1 MKKQKG
7 TNMSNFLN
15 FLERVAQHCS
25 IKFDAAMFRGEDEYE
40 LAANVLN
47 EINRFLYQK
56 KATLPSEYIS
66 EFHKY
71 WEENH
76 EKVLHPKVNPNGEC
90 LAVAKV
96 LENIYESNIIKV
108 QLDTLDLTKEEIAN
122 VRFFTA
128 IQDFNIDVHARSNPF
143 EFYKRHPDCF
153 KPKKVK
159 DNDLLVDELLNFL
172 GAQSQRDKR
181 KPWMLNSAKLL
192 VEKYDSSAYKINE
205 AHKRDVVEI
214 VKALT
219 TEERYGF
226 STKKAHMFLRDMADL
241 GVWQYKR
248 NIEKLDVMSDK
259 NTMRVALR
267 TGILQFRIPLLASF
281 LDVFCY
287 QYSMVDRLNREA
299 WRKVWE
305 EWGKVSNNHRPPTP
319 ASMDYLIFRIGKI
332 ACRPHKRFCPPE
344 KDVSEKKLESLL
356 PQDRLIFRG
365 NRYCIFSD
373 VCQLERKILNAPNSI
388 SIEGR
393 TGWKSGKTNEGGGG
407 GISS

>member
-1 MKKQKG
+1 
-7 TNMSNFLN
+7 MSEFLI
-15 FLERVAQHCS
+15 FLERLSKHCG
-25 IKFDAAMFRGEDEYE
+25 INFEIEKLNNKDEYV
-40 LAANVLN
+40 LAANILN
-47 EINRFLYQK
+47 EINKFLYQK
-56 KATLPSEYIS
+56 KVTLPSEYIS

-76 EKVLHPKVNPNGEC
+76 EKIMLPKINPNGEC
-90 LAVAKV
+90 LLVAKV
-96 LENIYESNIIKV
+96 LEHIYKNNTIKV

-153 KPKKVK
+153 NPERVIN
-159 DNDLLVDELLNFL
+159 NDLLVDELLNYL

-181 KPWMLNSAKLL
+181 KPFMMNSAKLL
-192 VEKYDSSAYKINE
+192 VEKYNSSAFKIND
-205 AHKRDVVEI
+205 AHEGDVVDI

-219 TEERYGF
+219 AEERYGF
-226 STKKAHMFLRDMADL
+226 SAKKAHMFLRDMADL
-241 GVWQYKR
+241 GVWTYKS

-281 LDVFCY
+281 LDVFCF

-305 EWGKVSNNHRPPTP
+305 DWSKISNNHRPPTP
-319 ASMDYLIFRIGKI
+319 ASMDYLIFRLGKI
-332 ACRPHKRFCPPE
+332 ACRPNKRICPPE
-344 KDVSEKKLESLL
+344 KRIDEKKLESLI
-356 PQDRLIFRG
+356 PQDR
-365 NRYCIFSD
+365 Y
-373 VCQLERKILNAPNSI
+373 QLRVGPD
-388 SIEGR
+388 
-393 TGWKSGKTNEGGGG
+393 GKVENQMKVEVEVYHLKK
-407 GISS
+407 

>member
-1 MKKQKG
+1 
-7 TNMSNFLN
+7 MSDFLK
-15 FLERVAQHCS
+15 FLEKLGRHCGL
-25 IKFDAAMFRGEDEYE
+25 KFEGEKFEGDDEYK
-40 LAANVLN
+40 LVANVLN

-56 KATLPSEYIS
+56 KTTLPSEYIS

-76 EKVLHPKVNPNGEC
+76 EKVLAPQINPNEEC

-96 LENIYESNIIKV
+96 LENIYRSSTIKV

-153 KPKKVK
+153 NPRKVMN
-159 DNDLLVDELLNFL
+159 NDLLIDELLNFL

-181 KPWMLNSAKLL
+181 KPWMLNSASLL

-205 AHKRDVVEI
+205 AYTGDVLEI

-241 GVWQYKR
+241 GVWQYSR

-267 TGILQFRIPLLASF
+267 TGILQFRIPLLASY
-281 LDVFCY
+281 LDVYCF
-287 QYSMVDRLNREA
+287 QYSLVDKLNRES
-299 WRKVWE
+299 WRSVWE
-305 EWGKVSNNHRPPTP
+305 EWGKI
-319 ASMDYLIFRIGKI
+319 LITIDH
-332 ACRPHKRFCPPE
+332 PHQHPLTTLFLGLARSLADPINAFVRQRKR
-344 KDVSEKKLESLL
+344 
-356 PQDRLIFRG
+356 
-365 NRYCIFSD
+365 
-373 VCQLERKILNAPNSI
+373 
-388 SIEGR
+388 
-393 TGWKSGKTNEGGGG
+393 
-407 GISS
+407 

>member
-1 MKKQKG
+1 MSTFVKFLKNITDDLGLEFEVGKIKG
-7 TNMSNFLN
+7 
-15 FLERVAQHCS
+15 E
-25 IKFDAAMFRGEDEYE
+25 EEYE
-40 LAANVLN
+40 LAANILA
-47 EINRFLYQK
+47 EINKFLYQK
-56 KATLPSEYIS
+56 KATLPPQYIS

-71 WEENH
+71 WEQNH
-76 EKVLHPKVNPNGEC
+76 EKVLSPKVNPSGEC
-90 LAVAKV
+90 LAIAKV
-96 LENIYESNIIKV
+96 LEGVYKSNTVKV

-122 VRFFTA
+122 ARFFTA

-153 KPKKVK
+153 KPEKVK

-181 KPWMLNSAKLL
+181 KPWMLNSARLL
-192 VEKYDSSAYKINE
+192 VEKYNSSAYEINE
-205 AHKRDVVEI
+205 VCNGDVVEI

-219 TEERYGF
+219 AEERYGF
-226 STKKAHMFLRDMADL
+226 STKKAHMLLRDMADL
-241 GVWQYKR
+241 GVWKYER

-267 TGILQFRIPLLASF
+267 TGALQFRIPLLASF

-287 QYSMVDRLNREA
+287 QYSMVDRLSRDA
-299 WRKVWE
+299 WRVVWK
-305 EWGKVSNNHRPPTP
+305 EWDKISDNHRPQTP
-319 ASMDYLIFRIGKI
+319 ASIDYLIFRLGKI
-332 ACRPHKRFCPPE
+332 ACRPNKRFCPPE
-344 KDVSEKKLESLL
+344 GEVTEKKLESLI
-356 PQDRLIFRG
+356 PQDRLVFRAD
-365 NRYCIFSD
+365 RYCIFSE
-373 VCQLERKILNAPNSI
+373 VCQLEKKMLNAPNSI

>member
-1 MKKQKG
+1 MSDFLGFLKKLASHCG
-7 TNMSNFLN
+7 VSFSIENF
-15 FLERVAQHCS
+15 
-25 IKFDAAMFRGEDEYE
+25 KGEDEYE
-40 LAANVLN
+40 LAANILN
-47 EINRFLYQK
+47 EINKFLYQK
-56 KATLPSEYIS
+56 KTTLPPEYIS
-66 EFHKY
+66 EFHRY
-71 WEENH
+71 WEQNH
-76 EKVLHPKVNPNGEC
+76 EKLLSPKIGPNGEC

-96 LENIYESNIIKV
+96 LESIYKNNTIKV

-153 KPKKVK
+153 NPEKVK

-192 VEKYDSSAYKINE
+192 VEKYNSSAYHINE
-205 AHKRDVVEI
+205 IHNGDVVEI

-219 TEERYGF
+219 AEERYGF

-241 GVWQYKR
+241 GVWEYKS

-287 QYSMVDRLNREA
+287 QYSTVDRMNREV

-305 EWGKVSNNHRPPTP
+305 TWGNISDNHRPPTP
-319 ASMDYLIFRIGKI
+319 ASIDYLIFRLGKV
-332 ACRPHKRFCPPE
+332 ACRPNKRFCPPE
-344 KDVSEKKLESLL
+344 KRVPEKKLESFI
-356 PQDRLIFRG
+356 PQDRLIFKNDG
-365 NRYCIFSD
+365 YCIFSEI
-373 VCQLERKILNAPNSI
+373 CSSEKKILNAPNSI
-388 SIEGR
+388 SIEGK

>member
-1 MKKQKG
+1 
-7 TNMSNFLN
+7 MSDFLK
-15 FLERVAQHCS
+15 FLQRLAQYCGV
-25 IKFDAAMFRGEDEYE
+25 KFEPEKFGGENEYE
-40 LAANVLN
+40 LTATILN
-47 EINRFLYQK
+47 EINKYFYQK
-56 KATLPSEYIS
+56 KTTLPSEYIS

-76 EKVLHPKVNPNGEC
+76 EKVLSPKINPDGEC

-96 LENIYESNIIKV
+96 LEAIYKNTSIKV

-153 KPKKVK
+153 KPSKIKS
-159 DNDLLVDELLNFL
+159 NDLLVDALLNFL
-172 GAQSQRDKR
+172 GAQAQRDKR
-181 KPWMLNSAKLL
+181 KPWMLNAAGLL
-192 VEKYDSSAYKINE
+192 VDQYDSSAYKINE
-205 AHKRDVVEI
+205 LHNGDVVEI

-219 TEERYGF
+219 AEERYGF

-241 GVWQYKR
+241 GVWRYKR
-248 NIEKLDVMSDK
+248 NIERLDVMSDK

-281 LDVFCY
+281 MDVFCY
-287 QYSMVDRLNREA
+287 QYSLVDRLNREA

-305 EWGKVSNNHRPPTP
+305 EWSRIPSNHRPPTP
-319 ASMDYLIFRIGKI
+319 ASIDFLIFRLGKL
-332 ACRPHKRFCPPE
+332 ACRPNKRFCSPE
-344 KDVSEKKLESLL
+344 NKIDEKKLGSLI
-356 PQDRLIFRG
+356 PQDRLVFRG
-365 NRYCIFSD
+365 DGYCIFSE
-373 VCQLERKILNAPNSI
+373 VCRLNRKALNAPNSI

-393 TGWKSGKTNEGGGG
+393 TGWKSGKTSEGGGG

>member
-1 MKKQKG
+1 
-7 TNMSNFLN
+7 MSDFLL
-15 FLERVAQHCS
+15 FLEKLAQHCGVR
-25 IKFDAAMFRGEDEYE
+25 FDAERFKGEDEYE
-40 LAANVLN
+40 LAANILN
-47 EINRFLYQK
+47 EINKFLYQK
-56 KATLPSEYIS
+56 KATLPSGYIS
-66 EFHKY
+66 EFHEY
-71 WEENH
+71 WEEHH
-76 EKVLHPKVNPNGEC
+76 EKVLSPKVNPSGQC

-96 LENIYESNIIKV
+96 LENIYETNTIKV

-192 VEKYDSSAYKINE
+192 VEKYNSSAYKINE
-205 AHKRDVVEI
+205 VHNGDVVEL

-219 TEERYGF
+219 AEERYGF

-241 GVWQYKR
+241 GVWKYKR

-305 EWGKVSNNHRPPTP
+305 EWGKISNNHRPPTP
-319 ASMDYLIFRIGKI
+319 ASMDYLIFRLGKI
-332 ACRPHKRFCPPE
+332 ACRPNKRFCPPE
-344 KDVSEKKLESLL
+344 KDVDEKKLESLI
-356 PQDRLIFRG
+356 PQDRLIFRSDK
-365 NRYCIFSD
+365 YCIFSK
-373 VCQLERKILNAPNSI
+373 VCQLDRKILNAPNSI

>member
-1 MKKQKG
+1 MSSFLIFLEKLSEHCGLRFEPEKFKG
-7 TNMSNFLN
+7 T
-15 FLERVAQHCS
+15 
-25 IKFDAAMFRGEDEYE
+25 DEYE
-40 LAANVLN
+40 LAAKILN
-47 EINRFLYQK
+47 GINKFFYHK
-56 KATLPSEYIS
+56 KATLPPEYIS

-76 EKVLHPKVNPNGEC
+76 EKVLSPKVNPNGEC
-90 LAVAKV
+90 LAVATV
-96 LENIYESNIIKV
+96 LEDIYKNNTIKV
-108 QLDTLDLTKEEIAN
+108 QLNTLDLTKEEIAN

-143 EFYKRHPDCF
+143 EFFERHPDCF
-153 KPKKVK
+153 NSKKVK
-159 DNDLLVDELLNFL
+159 NNDLLVDELLNFL

-181 KPWMLNSAKLL
+181 KPWMLNSATLL
-192 VEKYDSSAYKINE
+192 VDKYDSSAYKINE
-205 AHKRDVVEI
+205 VHDGDVSEI

-219 TEERYGF
+219 VEERYGF

-241 GVWQYKR
+241 GVWKYRR

-287 QYSMVDRLNREA
+287 QYSLVDSLNRGS
-299 WRKVWE
+299 WRKVWQ
-305 EWGKVSNNHRPPTP
+305 EWGKISDNHRPPTP
-319 ASMDYLIFRIGKI
+319 ASMDYLIFRLGKI
-332 ACRPHKRFCPPE
+332 ACRPNKRFCPPE
-344 KDVSEKKLESLL
+344 KEVAEKKLESLIL
-356 PQDRLIFRG
+356 QDRLIFRG
-365 NRYCIFSD
+365 DRYCIFSE

-393 TGWKSGKTNEGGGG
+393 TGWKSGKTSEGGGG

>member
-1 MKKQKG
+1 
-7 TNMSNFLN
+7 MSSFLN
-15 FLERVAQHCS
+15 FLEKLFRHCRLEFEVE
-25 IKFDAAMFRGEDEYE
+25 KFDVINEFE
-40 LAANVLN
+40 LAAKILS
-47 EINRFLYQK
+47 EINKFLYQK
-56 KATLPSEYIS
+56 RSTLPTEYIS

-71 WEENH
+71 WSENH
-76 EKVLHPKVNPNGEC
+76 EQVLSPKVNLNGVC
-90 LAVAKV
+90 LVVAKV
-96 LENIYESNIIKV
+96 LDNIYKNNIIKV
-108 QLDTLDLTKEEIAN
+108 QLDTLDLTKEEIAI

-153 KPKKVK
+153 NPNKIM
-159 DNDLLVDELLNFL
+159 NNNLLIDELLNFL

-181 KPWMLNSAKLL
+181 KPWMLHSALLL
-192 VEKYDSSAYKINE
+192 VEKFNSSAYKINDFYNG
-205 AHKRDVVEI
+205 DVVEI
-214 VKALT
+214 VNALT

-226 STKKAHMFLRDMADL
+226 SIKKAHMFLRDMADL
-241 GVWQYKR
+241 GVWKYKR
-248 NIEKLDVMSDK
+248 NIEMLDVMSDK

-267 TGILQFRIPLLASF
+267 TGILQFRIPLLTSF

-287 QYSMVDRLNREA
+287 QYSLVDRLNRAA

-305 EWGKVSNNHRPPTP
+305 EWDKIPGNHRPPTP
-319 ASMDYLIFRIGKI
+319 ASMDYFIFRIGKI
-332 ACRPHKRFCPPE
+332 ACRPSKRFCPPE
-344 KDVSEKKLESLL
+344 KEMNVKKIESLIL
-356 PQDRLIFRG
+356 QDRLIFEV
-365 NRYCIFSD
+365 NRYCIFSN

>member
-1 MKKQKG
+1 
-7 TNMSNFLN
+7 MSNFLN
-15 FLERVAQHCS
+15 FLERVAQHCN
-25 IKFDAAMFRGEDEYE
+25 IKFDASMFIGNDEYE
-40 LAANVLN
+40 LAANVLS
-47 EINRFLYQK
+47 EINKYLYQK
-56 KATLPSEYIS
+56 KATLPPQYIS

-71 WEENH
+71 WEEHH
-76 EKVLHPKVNPNGEC
+76 ERVLSPNINPSGEC

-96 LENIYESNIIKV
+96 LENIYRSNTIKV
-108 QLDTLDLTKEEIAN
+108 QLNTLDLTKEEIAD

-128 IQDFNIDVHARSNPF
+128 IQDFNIDIHARSNPF

-153 KPKKVK
+153 KPEKVK
-159 DNDLLVDELLNFL
+159 DNDLLVDELLNFI

-192 VEKYDSSAYKINE
+192 VEKYNSSAYKINE
-205 AHKRDVVEI
+205 VHNGDVVEI
-214 VKALT
+214 VEALT
-219 TEERYGF
+219 AEEQYGF

-241 GVWQYKR
+241 GVWKYKK

-287 QYSMVDRLNREA
+287 QYTLVDRLSREA
-299 WRKVWE
+299 WRRVWE
-305 EWGKVSNNHRPPTP
+305 EWAKISNNHRPPTP
-319 ASMDYLIFRIGKI
+319 ASMDYLIFRLGKI
-332 ACRPHKRFCPPE
+332 ACRPNKRFCPPE
-344 KDVSEKKLESLL
+344 KEIPEKKLESLI
-356 PQDRLIFRG
+356 PQDRLLFNE
-365 NRYCIFSD
+365 NRFCIFSN

-393 TGWKSGKTNEGGGG
+393 TGWKSGKINEGGGG

>member
-1 MKKQKG
+1 
-7 TNMSNFLN
+7 MSDFIK
-15 FLERVAQHCS
+15 FLEKLARHCS
-25 IKFDAAMFRGEDEYE
+25 VRFDTEKFKGEDEYE

-56 KATLPSEYIS
+56 KTTLPSEYIS

-76 EKVLHPKVNPNGEC
+76 EKVLSPKVNPNGEC

-96 LENIYESNIIKV
+96 LESIYKSNTIKV
-108 QLDTLDLTKEEIAN
+108 QLDTLDLTKEEVAN

-143 EFYKRHPDCF
+143 EFYKGHPDCF
-153 KPKKVK
+153 KPKKVI
-159 DNDLLVDELLNFL
+159 DNDLLIDELLNFL

-205 AHKRDVVEI
+205 VHNGDVVEI

-219 TEERYGF
+219 AEERYGF

-241 GVWQYKR
+241 GVWQYQR

-299 WRKVWE
+299 WRTVWE
-305 EWGKVSNNHRPPTP
+305 EWGKISGNHRPPTP
-319 ASMDYLIFRIGKI
+319 ASMDYLIFRLGKI
-332 ACRPHKRFCPPE
+332 ACRPNKRFCPPE
-344 KDVSEKKLESLL
+344 KQIIEKKLESLI

>member
-1 MKKQKG
+1 MSDFVRFLQK
-7 TNMSNFLN
+7 
-15 FLERVAQHCS
+15 VAQYCS
-25 IKFDAAMFRGEDEYE
+25 VRFEPEKFDGENEYE
-40 LAANVLN
+40 LAANILN
-47 EINRFLYQK
+47 EINSFLYQK
-56 KATLPSEYIS
+56 KSTLPSEYIS

-71 WEENH
+71 WQENH
-76 EKVLHPKVNPNGEC
+76 QKVLSPKVNPNAEC

-96 LENIYESNIIKV
+96 LEGIYESNTIKV

-153 KPKKVK
+153 KPGKVK
-159 DNDLLVDELLNFL
+159 SNDLLVDALLNFL

-181 KPWMLNSAKLL
+181 KPWMLNAAGLL
-192 VEKYDSSAYKINE
+192 VEQYDSSAYKINE
-205 AHKRDVVEI
+205 VHNGDVVEI
-214 VKALT
+214 VKGLT
-219 TEERYGF
+219 ADERYGF

-241 GVWQYKR
+241 GVWRYRR
-248 NIEKLDVMSDK
+248 NIDRLDVMSDK

-287 QYSMVDRLNREA
+287 QYSMVDRFNREA
-299 WRKVWE
+299 WRQVWE
-305 EWGKVSNNHRPPTP
+305 EWGGISNNHRPPTP
-319 ASMDYLIFRIGKI
+319 ASIDYLIFRLGKI
-332 ACRPHKRFCPPE
+332 ACRPNKRFCPPE
-344 KDVSEKKLESLL
+344 KDIGQKKLESLIS
-356 PQDRLIFRG
+356 QDRLIFRG
-365 NRYCIFSD
+365 DGYCILSE

-393 TGWKSGKTNEGGGG
+393 TGWKSGKASEGGGG

>member
-1 MKKQKG
+1 
-7 TNMSNFLN
+7 MSDFLK
-15 FLERVAQHCS
+15 FLEKLAQHCGVRFEVE
-25 IKFDAAMFRGEDEYE
+25 KFKGEDEYE
-40 LAANVLN
+40 LAADILN
-47 EINRFLYQK
+47 EINKFLYQK
-56 KATLPSEYIS
+56 KATLPAEYIS

-76 EKVLHPKVNPNGEC
+76 EKVLSPKVNPSGEC
-90 LAVAKV
+90 LAIAKV
-96 LENIYESNIIKV
+96 LEGIYRDNAIKV
-108 QLDTLDLTKEEIAN
+108 QLDTLDLTREEIAN

-143 EFYKRHPDCF
+143 EFYRRHPDCF
-153 KPKKVK
+153 KPEKVK
-159 DNDLLVDELLNFL
+159 SNDLLVDELLNFL

-181 KPWMLNSAKLL
+181 KPWMLNSARLL

-205 AHKRDVVEI
+205 VHYGNVAEI

-219 TEERYGF
+219 AEERYGF

-241 GVWQYKR
+241 GVWKYKR

-267 TGILQFRIPLLASF
+267 AGILQFRIPLLASF

-287 QYSMVDRLNREA
+287 QYSLVDSLNREA
-299 WRKVWE
+299 WRTVWE
-305 EWGKVSNNHRPPTP
+305 EWDKISNNHRPPTP
-319 ASMDYLIFRIGKI
+319 ASMDYLIFRLGKI
-332 ACRPHKRFCPPE
+332 ACRPNRRFCPPE
-344 KDVSEKKLESLL
+344 KEVMAKKLESLI
-356 PQDRLIFRG
+356 PQDRLIFRAD
-365 NRYCIFSD
+365 RYCIFTD
-373 VCQLERKILNAPNSI
+373 VCQLERKMLNAPHSI

>member
-1 MKKQKG
+1 MSEFLIFLKRLS
-7 TNMSNFLN
+7 TN
-15 FLERVAQHCS
+15 CG
-25 IKFDAAMFRGEDEYE
+25 IKFKVEKFKGEDEYE
-40 LAANVLN
+40 LAANILN
-47 EINRFLYQK
+47 DINKFLYQK
-56 KATLPSEYIS
+56 KVTLPSEYIS

-71 WEENH
+71 WKENH
-76 EKVLHPKVNPNGEC
+76 EKVMFPKVNPNGEC
-90 LAVAKV
+90 LSVAKV
-96 LENIYESNIIKV
+96 LEGIYKSNTIKV
-108 QLDTLDLTKEEIAN
+108 QLDTLNLTKEEIAN

-153 KPKKVK
+153 KPERVK

-181 KPWMLNSAKLL
+181 KPWMVNSARLL
-192 VEKYDSSAYKINE
+192 VEKYYSLAYKINDV
-205 AHKRDVVEI
+205 HDGDVVEI

-219 TEERYGF
+219 LEERYGF
-226 STKKAHMFLRDMADL
+226 SIKKAHMFLRDMADL
-241 GVWQYKR
+241 GVWAYKR

-267 TGILQFRIPLLASF
+267 TGILQFRIPPLASF
-281 LDVFCY
+281 LDIFCF

-299 WRKVWE
+299 WRKVWK
-305 EWGKVSNNHRPPTP
+305 EWAKISNNHRPPTP
-319 ASMDYLIFRIGKI
+319 ASMDYLIFRLGKI
-332 ACRPHKRFCPPE
+332 ACRPNKRICPPE
-344 KDVSEKKLESLL
+344 KNIAEKKLESLI
-356 PQDRLIFRG
+356 PQDRLIFKDT
-365 NRYCIFSD
+365 RYCIFSKI
-373 VCQLERKILNAPNSI
+373 CQLDRKILNAPNSI